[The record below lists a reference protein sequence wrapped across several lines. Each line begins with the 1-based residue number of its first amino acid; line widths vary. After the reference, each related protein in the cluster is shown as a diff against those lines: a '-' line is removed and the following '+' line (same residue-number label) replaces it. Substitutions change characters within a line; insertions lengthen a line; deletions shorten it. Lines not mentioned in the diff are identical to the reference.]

1 MLDFLQIDNY
11 ALIEHAEVEF
21 KSGFNCI
28 TGESGAGKSI
38 LLGTLGFLTGA
49 RAGTNLIRAGAAR
62 CQVSGLFT
70 VPAPLRQAVARLLEP
85 AGIASLLSVSIRW

>member
-21 KSGFNCI
+21 KAGFNCI

-38 LLGTLGFLTGA
+38 LLGALGFLTGA
-49 RAGTNLIRAGAAR
+49 RAGAGLIRTGAAR
-62 CQVSGLFT
+62 C
-70 VPAPLRQAVARLLEP
+70 
-85 AGIASLLSVSIRW
+85 